1 MFETPTHPTPHWQ
14 IALREQFHAVGLA
27 VRREALV
34 LGGLVVAFTGLAIWS
49 YLRALGNPNHNVS
62 FDFVPFVALPL
73 IFLGFLVPLSVWK
86 GDEPFRRSYL
96 WSMPTDRSRHTLLK
110 SVNGWVWFMALIA
123 AYLLW
128 MLGLAA
134 VTGSDIGVESSTVFV
149 GNWDAPGEP
158 SPEDFR
164 RLRWV
169 IPAWQWAVPFTA
181 ATIAYL
187 LGSVVAIAS
196 DHPWRWFGGILIGML
211 LLTGVADAAEL
222 PWLER
227 ATHGIFEGPYGLGTT
242 FSGTREVAE
251 SYTNAAGQTV
261 QRGMMRPVFGLWF
274 GSTLLWLA
282 LGTAGVL
289 AAAFRHQER

>member
-1 MFETPTHPTPHWQ
+1 MLDTVAHPTPRWQ
-14 IALREQFHAVGLA
+14 AVTREQFKAVGLA
-27 VRREALV
+27 VKREALV
-34 LGGLVVAFTGLAIWS
+34 LGCLIVAFTGIFLWS
-49 YLRALGNPNHNVS
+49 YLRSLGNPNHNVS
-62 FDFVPFVALPL
+62 FDFVPTVVLPL
-73 IFLGFLVPLSVWK
+73 LLLGFLVPLSVWK
-86 GDEPFRRSYL
+86 GDEPSRRSYL

-110 SVNGWVWFMALIA
+110 NFNGWVWFMVLIA

-134 VTGSDIGVESSTVFV
+134 VTGSDIGVESSTLFI
-149 GNWDAPGEP
+149 GNWDAPGDP
-158 SPEDFR
+158 SPEDFH
-164 RLRWV
+164 RLRWI

-196 DHPWRWFGGILIGML
+196 DHPWRWFGGILVGML
-211 LLTGVADAAEL
+211 LLTAFLEAAEL
-222 PWLER
+222 AWLER
-227 ATHGIFEGPYGLGTT
+227 VIEGIFGGPYGLGIA
-242 FSGTREVAE
+242 FSGMREVAE
-251 SYTNAAGQTV
+251 TFTNAAGQTV
-261 QRGMMRPVFGLWF
+261 QRAVMRPVFGLWL